1 MKKII
6 ALSIMVVLT
15 ASLSAQS
22 DDYNSYK
29 YRFQKVRG
37 FRIYGNSNNNRI
49 NTNNTK
55 SETIVNSSRNFVGNE
70 SDPDFNFGINGGLNY
85 FHNINTENLQQNLSV
100 NSDIGASIS
109 NDNVHRNSQFTG
121 LNSVSNSVKNQNRS
135 FGNDIYLD
143 FNNRFYKPN
152 NRFLMFNASINF
164 DFGSN
169 SFKNRSRFD
178 ELNTQSGLNNRT
190 NNNNR
195 FEFGFGKGRLEYVT
209 DPIMAVFLLK
219 DLMEKANVKNLNNEQ
234 IENIAKGITKIINTR
249 FIDFRFR
256 LIDQIEML
264 DQVLRENGVETDKS
278 SKYYTTLNDNWLYA
292 TEFQR
297 FSGKRWT
304 YYLQNTTNFALSR
317 EKSTFLSAFSNTS
330 NYFERAQR
338 YNGTNMDNSIFIDY
352 DKSFQK
358 SLKVQKTKGFSA
370 SVGHFSRFDNRI
382 FEDSIKTS
390 QYKKTEE
397 KYESQTIDFNVQGKW
412 GYLYQPN
419 TRTFLTFEVN
429 SGIRIEK
436 YINEKTDGQSLE
448 RDILNQNYYV
458 NTTLRYFK
466 FINARLNFQVDV
478 STFTNFNNNLITY
491 YADKPIN
498 SLKVNDKNFGIR
510 NDIRFSMGVNY
521 FLY

>member
-1 MKKII
+1 
-6 ALSIMVVLT
+6 MVVLT

-22 DDYNSYK
+22 YDFNSYK

-37 FRIYGNSNNNRI
+37 FSIYGNSDNNRV

-55 SETIVNSSRNFVGNE
+55 SETIVNSRRNSVANE
-70 SDPDFNFGINGGLNY
+70 SDPNFNFGINGGLNY
-85 FHNINTENLQQNLSV
+85 FHNINTENLQQNLRV
-100 NSDIGASIS
+100 NSNIGASIS
-109 NDNVHRNSQFTG
+109 NENDHRNSQSAGF
-121 LNSVSNSVKNQNRS
+121 NSVSSSTKNQYRS
-135 FGNDIYLD
+135 FGNGIILD

-152 NRFLMFNASINF
+152 NRFLMFNANVWF
-164 DFGSN
+164 NFGSN
-169 SFKNRSRFD
+169 SFKNRERNNVLKTESR
-178 ELNTQSGLNNRT
+178 LNNRT

-304 YYLQNTTNFALSR
+304 YYLRNTTNFNLNK
-317 EKSTFLSAFSNTS
+317 EKSTFLSTLSNTS
-330 NYFERAQR
+330 NYFESVRR
-338 YNGTNMDNSIFIDY
+338 YNETNMGNSIFIDY
-352 DKSFQK
+352 DQSFQK

-370 SVGHFSRFDNRI
+370 SVGHFSRFTNNI
-382 FEDSIKTS
+382 FEDSLKTS
-390 QYKKTEE
+390 QYKKVES

-419 TRTFLTFEVN
+419 TRTFLTFDVN
-429 SGIRIEK
+429 PGIRIEK
-436 YINEKTDGQSLE
+436 YINEKTNGQDPE
-448 RDILNQNYYV
+448 KDKLNQNYYV

-478 STFTNFNNNLITY
+478 STFTNFNNNLVTF

-498 SLKVNDKNFGIR
+498 SLKENDKNFGIR